1 MKKQIFYLLIVLIAL
16 LNARAY
22 GQNTGDKPAVGSTHG
37 YWVNGTAP
45 GTQTS
50 GLGSTYTWWLSDSPT
65 NLLTPVAASPDFTPG
80 TGYNAPAING
90 QSISLTWNA
99 TSAGKIYYLVVK
111 EEGVAPLCTNIK
123 AYAIQPISNFLLQY
137 TLLAAD
143 GTTAG
148 DNLDRCAPD
157 IAITASGTAI
167 SYNYGT
173 DNYLFKLNAS
183 GVYTAWSFDYAFTKT
198 IGTGVTDT
206 YQYSVDG
213 GVTYLPVTP
222 TTLNIPANASGN
234 QVVLIKASLA
244 NGTTFEGV
252 TAETIKLSLT
262 NIKDVGGNAVTKITN
277 NAGTDITATP
287 EQTQTVK
294 ARPATSGIQSN

>member
-1 MKKQIFYLLIVLIAL
+1 MKKQIFYSLIILIAL
-16 LNARAY
+16 FNAKAY

-37 YWVNGTAP
+37 YWVNGSAP

-50 GLGSTYTWWLSDSPT
+50 GVGSIYTWWLSDSPT

-80 TGYNAPAING
+80 TGYNVPAVNAH
-90 QSISLTWNA
+90 SVSLTWNP
-99 TSAGKIYYLVVK
+99 TSAGKTYYLVVK

-123 AYAIQPISNFLLQY
+123 AYAIQPSSNFLLQY

-143 GTTAG
+143 GTTSG

-157 IAITASGTAI
+157 IAITAAGTAI
-167 SYNYGT
+167 AYNYGT
-173 DNYLFKLNAS
+173 DSYLFKLSAS
-183 GVYTAWSFDYAFTKT
+183 GVYTSWSFDYSFTKT
-198 IGTGVTDT
+198 IGTGTTDT

-234 QVVLIKASLA
+234 QVVLIKATLA
-244 NGTTFEGV
+244 NGTANEGL
-252 TAETIKLSLT
+252 TAETLKLSLT
-262 NIKDVGGNAVTKITN
+262 NIKDAGGNAVTKITN

-294 ARPATSGIQSN
+294 SRPATSGIQSN